1 MVNDQKKT
9 IHRSSQS
16 PENVEESWSSTPP
29 NGPRRVVQ
37 RSTASSVT
45 EKRSAAAPTA
55 ANDEGSDEED
65 EARLKRLGN
74 LPWPP
79 KSVPP
84 EADNDE
90 KPTGYF
96 LCPRGLEKS
105 VMATTTRGQRP
116 PQPSTPVVLAP
127 PHHGTQEA
135 RFGGRGTN
143 LLQFGLIC
151 RNRNGIDLLG
161 RNAKNADP
169 QHLGATTMPPK
180 RSTRQNSVANSHA
193 EAESQG
199 HSHAMGETHAQ
210 GGGQTHGGENPFGG
224 GQTHGGEQVLGGGEI
239 PIGGPQ
245 QMALMFEMIK
255 AMQQNQAELAESL
268 KQLREVNT
276 NKEDHQNKNDN
287 RNHEER
293 ESHNKNDTPFV
304 TMSDVADLLKQERER
319 APKEPRHFVRRP
331 PYPIELLKEPY
342 PEKYDTPVF
351 ALFDGRRGSAMEHIS
366 KFLDSMGPFAA
377 NGDLCLREF
386 SKSLVDRAY
395 TWYTVLPAGSIRTW
409 EDMVESFCS
418 KYFHVEEKI
427 TLVNLHSTKQQIGED
442 LVKYIHRFRD
452 VSLDC
457 HVKYQEGELVEVKPQ
472 VEKSRD
478 KKSLPQTLTVSTATA
493 PSGTKRKNTTDK
505 VYEEPPPLP
514 FTAEE
519 MMAIFDKWVQDQVI
533 KLPKISKQPTPE
545 EQKDPKYCRY
555 HRYVNHST
563 VDCRTLRWEVNRKI
577 QNGTLLLSE
586 AQQKVHQTP
595 FPNYNKDKGKAVV
608 SVVIHGSVS
617 DVEAEESA
625 AASSSLLGFGPEAR
639 NAATE
644 ALITIAAESGAT
656 CFTAEAHASRAFLE
670 TTNAITFTD
679 EDMEVQY
686 PDHRRPL
693 YLSAVIKNVQVR
705 RALVDTGSCLN
716 LIPLSTLQAVDLPH
730 QKIQGSPMEV
740 TGFGGMTEHTMG
752 HVQLV
757 LKVGPIVAL
766 TRFHVVNAETPYHVL
781 LGRPWLHKHKLV
793 SSTYHQCV
801 KGRLNG
807 KPIRIAANS
816 CPFDQTEAH
825 FVEAALYDDLASTGE
840 PSIVRPCGTPLPAWE
855 DIKDDPEIDLREL
868 LQRKK
873 KRKERE
879 VEQGSAPQC
888 TENSGKVVMD
898 QLQSTTMDSEE
909 ITVDHARS
917 MSTVTNSEEEDAVD
931 QTESTARRMK
941 ESTTA
946 ESNLTSKEELE
957 VIDLSD
963 NPDITKPVSI
973 SKSLSAKERKCLID
987 LLHEYKDV
995 FAWDYHEMPGID
1007 PGLVAHSLNVEPG
1020 TRPVVQ
1026 PMRTFHTEVEAQIT
1040 QEVKKLLAAGFIKP
1054 IQHPRW
1060 LSNIV
1065 PVKKKNGQIRC
1076 CVDFRNLNKACP
1088 KDEFPLPN
1096 MDLLIDSAAGHAMFS
1111 FMDGF
1116 SGYNQIRMST
1126 RDAEKT
1132 AFRTPIGNFYYTVMP
1147 FGLKNAGATY
1157 QRTMTAMFHDMM
1169 HKEIE
1174 DYVDDIVVKSKK
1186 REDHLGILRK
1196 VFDRCRLYKL
1206 KMNPLKC
1213 AFGVSAGKFLGF
1225 LVHNRGIDVDP
1236 AKASAVATMKAP
1248 TSHKELKSFLGRLSY
1263 IRSEAFEKIQQIMTK
1278 LPTVCAPVPG
1288 RPLRLYLASNS
1299 EAIGGLVAQEDEE
1312 GTERPIYYV
1321 SRALKDA
1328 ETRYSGAE
1336 RACLALIYASQR
1348 LRHYF
1353 LAHKI
1358 QLITKSHPIRSL
1370 LHRPVLSG
1378 RLAQWLLQLSQYEI
1392 TTETPTAIKSQA
1404 IADLLAQFPGEDS
1417 SSISHEVPGEIGE
1430 ALLADLADSTWTLKF
1445 DGSSTSSSSG
1455 AGIVLAREDGKTI
1468 AKSFKLDFPCSNNAS
1483 EYEAYI
1489 TGLVIAHEMGIKHL
1503 RVIGD
1508 SNLIICQTKGE
1519 FSLKE
1524 PSLALYRAL
1533 AQKLEEEF
1541 DTFEISHA
1549 MRCENRYA
1557 DALATLGSQVSFE
1570 GSKVDVTIDKRS
1582 MPITDLLREKF
1593 KEPNLDAEDWRTP
1606 IKAKLVA
1613 PEGVADLKVLKDYV
1627 LIAGDLYRR
1636 LPGGVL
1642 ARCVKPPRG
1651 SKEANRVKEAA
1662 SLQEQ
1667 CSFCQHQHESDQIY
1681 ATFVSSDWR
1690 TPFLEYLIENILP
1703 QTSQAAVRIKK
1714 LATRYFVEGGILFRK
1729 GFHGDPLRCLSLAE
1743 SQTVMKEAH
1752 SGECGEHQGK
1762 KRLYQLLLTLGYYWP
1777 TMKKDTADFVKSCHT
1792 CQLQANLI
1800 HTHPT
1805 SLQNMATPWPFHTWG
1820 LDLIGP
1826 INPAS
1831 GGYIWILVATEY
1843 FSKWVEAIPLRK
1855 ATGAA
1860 VANFIR
1866 EHIITRFGIP
1876 HKIISDN
1883 GTPFVNKNVRE
1894 VLEHYRIKH
1903 RRSTPYYPQGNGQA
1917 EATNRMLLRI
1927 LSKMVFDYGKGW
1939 NSHLADT
1946 LWAYRGSTKTATGFT
1961 PFSLVYGTDAISPT
1975 ELLVP
1980 SPRILHG
1987 MDLEADADIC
1997 AEARVADLEG
2007 LEEARE
2013 LAQARSLRY
2022 HQKLADA
2029 YEKTLQTR
2037 IFAKGQ
2043 MVLKTVD
2050 HVRRGLPSPSK
2061 FAPNW
2066 EGPYL
2071 IREAYDSGYY
2081 RLSTADGTTLADPIN
2096 GKWLKRYYS

>member
-1 MVNDQKKT
+1 
-9 IHRSSQS
+9 
-16 PENVEESWSSTPP
+16 
-29 NGPRRVVQ
+29 
-37 RSTASSVT
+37 
-45 EKRSAAAPTA
+45 
-55 ANDEGSDEED
+55 
-65 EARLKRLGN
+65 
-74 LPWPP
+74 
-79 KSVPP
+79 
-84 EADNDE
+84 
-90 KPTGYF
+90 
-96 LCPRGLEKS
+96 
-105 VMATTTRGQRP
+105 
-116 PQPSTPVVLAP
+116 
-127 PHHGTQEA
+127 
-135 RFGGRGTN
+135 
-143 LLQFGLIC
+143 
-151 RNRNGIDLLG
+151 
-161 RNAKNADP
+161 
-169 QHLGATTMPPK
+169 
-180 RSTRQNSVANSHA
+180 
-193 EAESQG
+193 
-199 HSHAMGETHAQ
+199 
-210 GGGQTHGGENPFGG
+210 
-224 GQTHGGEQVLGGGEI
+224 
-239 PIGGPQ
+239 
-245 QMALMFEMIK
+245 
-255 AMQQNQAELAESL
+255 
-268 KQLREVNT
+268 
-276 NKEDHQNKNDN
+276 
-287 RNHEER
+287 
-293 ESHNKNDTPFV
+293 
-304 TMSDVADLLKQERER
+304 
-319 APKEPRHFVRRP
+319 
-331 PYPIELLKEPY
+331 
-342 PEKYDTPVF
+342 
-351 ALFDGRRGSAMEHIS
+351 
-366 KFLDSMGPFAA
+366 
-377 NGDLCLREF
+377 
-386 SKSLVDRAY
+386 
-395 TWYTVLPAGSIRTW
+395 
-409 EDMVESFCS
+409 
-418 KYFHVEEKI
+418 
-427 TLVNLHSTKQQIGED
+427 
-442 LVKYIHRFRD
+442 
-452 VSLDC
+452 
-457 HVKYQEGELVEVKPQ
+457 
-472 VEKSRD
+472 
-478 KKSLPQTLTVSTATA
+478 
-493 PSGTKRKNTTDK
+493 
-505 VYEEPPPLP
+505 
-514 FTAEE
+514 
-519 MMAIFDKWVQDQVI
+519 
-533 KLPKISKQPTPE
+533 
-545 EQKDPKYCRY
+545 
-555 HRYVNHST
+555 
-563 VDCRTLRWEVNRKI
+563 
-577 QNGTLLLSE
+577 
-586 AQQKVHQTP
+586 
-595 FPNYNKDKGKAVV
+595 
-608 SVVIHGSVS
+608 
-617 DVEAEESA
+617 
-625 AASSSLLGFGPEAR
+625 
-639 NAATE
+639 
-644 ALITIAAESGAT
+644 
-656 CFTAEAHASRAFLE
+656 
-670 TTNAITFTD
+670 
-679 EDMEVQY
+679 
-686 PDHRRPL
+686 
-693 YLSAVIKNVQVR
+693 
-705 RALVDTGSCLN
+705 
-716 LIPLSTLQAVDLPH
+716 
-730 QKIQGSPMEV
+730 
-740 TGFGGMTEHTMG
+740 
-752 HVQLV
+752 
-757 LKVGPIVAL
+757 
-766 TRFHVVNAETPYHVL
+766 
-781 LGRPWLHKHKLV
+781 
-793 SSTYHQCV
+793 
-801 KGRLNG
+801 
-807 KPIRIAANS
+807 
-816 CPFDQTEAH
+816 
-825 FVEAALYDDLASTGE
+825 
-840 PSIVRPCGTPLPAWE
+840 
-855 DIKDDPEIDLREL
+855 
-868 LQRKK
+868 
-873 KRKERE
+873 
-879 VEQGSAPQC
+879 
-888 TENSGKVVMD
+888 
-898 QLQSTTMDSEE
+898 
-909 ITVDHARS
+909 
-917 MSTVTNSEEEDAVD
+917 
-931 QTESTARRMK
+931 MK

-1020 TRPVVQ
+1020 PDLWDPWPSSSFFECGARYQTCGAAHENLPYGSRGTNHTR
-1026 PMRTFHTEVEAQIT
+1026 
-1040 QEVKKLLAAGFIKP
+1040 
-1054 IQHPRW
+1054 
-1060 LSNIV
+1060 N
-1065 PVKKKNGQIRC
+1065 
-1076 CVDFRNLNKACP
+1076 
-1088 KDEFPLPN
+1088 
-1096 MDLLIDSAAGHAMFS
+1096 SAAGHAMFS

-1147 FGLKNAGATY
+1147 FGLKNALRGG
-1157 QRTMTAMFHDMM
+1157 R
-1169 HKEIE
+1169 KEGKG
-1174 DYVDDIVVKSKK
+1174 V
-1186 REDHLGILRK
+1186 RGDHLGILRK

-1236 AKASAVATMKAP
+1236 AKASAIATMKAP

-1263 IRSEAFEKIQQIMTK
+1263 IRRFIPGLAAVTAVFAPLMKKGVPFIWSTACQQAFEKIQQIMTK
-1278 LPTVCAPVPG
+1278 LPT
-1288 RPLRLYLASNS
+1288 S
-1299 EAIGGLVAQEDEE
+1299 
-1312 GTERPIYYV
+1312 
-1321 SRALKDA
+1321 
-1328 ETRYSGAE
+1328 
-1336 RACLALIYASQR
+1336 
-1348 LRHYF
+1348 
-1353 LAHKI
+1353 
-1358 QLITKSHPIRSL
+1358 
-1370 LHRPVLSG
+1370 
-1378 RLAQWLLQLSQYEI
+1378 
-1392 TTETPTAIKSQA
+1392 IKSQA

-1489 TGLVIAHEMGIKHL
+1489 TG
-1503 RVIGD
+1503 IGHCPRNGD
-1508 SNLIICQTKGE
+1508 KAS
-1519 FSLKE
+1519 
-1524 PSLALYRAL
+1524 A

-1642 ARCVKPPRG
+1642 ARCVNLQ
-1651 SKEANRVKEAA
+1651 EAAKKLTEVHEKCCELRDGISLYRRLQRLGYFWPSMSKEAA

-1820 LDLIGP
+1820 LDLIGTDQP
-1826 INPAS
+1826 SFWWIHLDL
-1831 GGYIWILVATEY
+1831 GGHRVLLKKFWSIIESSTADPRLIT
-1843 FSKWVEAIPLRK
+1843 LK
-1855 ATGAA
+1855 AM
-1860 VANFIR
+1860 
-1866 EHIITRFGIP
+1866 
-1876 HKIISDN
+1876 D
-1883 GTPFVNKNVRE
+1883 
-1894 VLEHYRIKH
+1894 
-1903 RRSTPYYPQGNGQA
+1903 RRRQL
-1917 EATNRMLLRI
+1917 NRMLLRI

-1939 NSHLADT
+1939 SSHLADT

-2081 RLSTADGTTLADPIN
+2081 KLSTADGTTLADPIN

>member
-1 MVNDQKKT
+1 MVCGSTNQEQEKMKEAGPPHRPVVHGELPSGPQQTQSQNDL
-9 IHRSSQS
+9 
-16 PENVEESWSSTPP
+16 
-29 NGPRRVVQ
+29 RRRQ
-37 RSTASSVT
+37 LQQMT
-45 EKRSAAAPTA
+45 EKMRQWP
-55 ANDEGSDEED
+55 
-65 EARLKRLGN
+65 KRPRD

-79 KSVPP
+79 KSVPA
-84 EADNDE
+84 EIRNDE
-90 KPTGYF
+90 RQAGHF
-96 LCPRGLEKS
+96 LCPLVTVDFVTKLPPLKSSDHHSPALRWSLLLPIMELRKHGLE
-105 VMATTTRGQRP
+105 VRGI
-116 PQPSTPVVLAP
+116 
-127 PHHGTQEA
+127 
-135 RFGGRGTN
+135 N
-143 LLQFGLIC
+143 LLKFYLIC
-151 RNRNGIDLLG
+151 RNR
-161 RNAKNADP
+161 KADP
-169 QHLGATTMPPK
+169 QYLGATTMPPK
-180 RSTRQNSVANSHA
+180 KSTRQNSVANSHV
-193 EAESQG
+193 EVESQG
-199 HSHAMGETHAQ
+199 HNHAMGETHAQ
-210 GGGQTHGGENPFGG
+210 GGGQTLGGENPLGG
-224 GQTHGGEQVLGGGEI
+224 GQALGGGQVLGGGEI
-239 PIGGPQ
+239 LVGRPQ
-245 QMALMFEMIK
+245 QMALMRTTKTRMTTAI
-255 AMQQNQAELAESL
+255 
-268 KQLREVNT
+268 
-276 NKEDHQNKNDN
+276 
-287 RNHEER
+287 HEER

-304 TMSDVADLLKQERER
+304 TMFDVANLLKQERER
-319 APKEPRHFVRRP
+319 PPKEPRHFVRRP

-351 ALFDGRRGSAMEHIS
+351 ALFDGRKGSAMEHIS
-366 KFLDSMGPFAA
+366 KFLNSMGSFAA
-377 NGDLCLREF
+377 HGDLCLREF

-409 EDMVESFCS
+409 EDMVESFCN

-427 TLVNLHSTKQQIGED
+427 TLVNLHSTKQQTGED

-457 HVKYQEGELVEVKPQ
+457 HVKYQEGELVEVCIDNMLPEFHAHLENLDISLFAPLIQKARKTVFSVKPQ
-472 VEKSRD
+472 VERSRD
-478 KKSLPQTLTVSTATA
+478 KKSLPQTLTVSTATT
-493 PSGTKRKNTTDK
+493 PSGTKRKNSTEK
-505 VYEEPPPLP
+505 VYEEPPLFP

-519 MMAIFDKWVQDQVI
+519 MIAIFDKWVQDQVI
-533 KLPKISKQPTPE
+533 KLPKISKQPTAE

-555 HRYVNHST
+555 HRYVNHLT

-577 QNGTLLLSE
+577 QN
-586 AQQKVHQTP
+586 
-595 FPNYNKDKGKAVV
+595 
-608 SVVIHGSVS
+608 VVIHGNVS
-617 DVEAEESA
+617 DMEVEESA
-625 AASSSLLGFGPEAR
+625 AASSSLVPAAVRTLQKSPKFKSLFNQLGFGPEAR

-656 CFTAEAHASRAFLE
+656 CFMAEAYASRAFLE
-670 TTNAITFTD
+670 TTNAIIFTD

-693 YLSAVIKNVQVR
+693 YLSAVVKDVQ
-705 RALVDTGSCLN
+705 
-716 LIPLSTLQAVDLPH
+716 

-740 TGFGGMTEHTMG
+740 TGFGGVTEYTMG

-757 LKVGPIVAL
+757 LRVGSIVAL
-766 TRFHVVNAETPYHVL
+766 TRFHVVNAEAPYHVL

-816 CPFDQTEAH
+816 CPFDHIKAH
-825 FVEAALYDDLASTGE
+825 FVEAALYDDLASMGE

-855 DIKDDPEIDLREL
+855 DIKDDLEIDLREL
-868 LQRKK
+868 LERKK

-879 VEQGSAPQC
+879 VEHGSPPQC
-888 TENSGKVVMD
+888 QEGPTPEEGGLQPSCHLIQQTENSGKVVVD
-898 QLQSTTMDSEE
+898 QLQSTAMSSEE
-909 ITVDHARS
+909 VTVDHAQS
-917 MSTVTNSEEEDAVD
+917 MVMNPQEVAVD
-931 QTESTARRMK
+931 QTESTAMSSKEVTVDHAQSTVMNPQEVAVDQTESMAMSSEEAMVDQTESTVMK
-941 ESTTA
+941 EKKSTTA
-946 ESNLTSKEELE
+946 EPNMTSKEVLE
-957 VIDLSD
+957 VINLSD
-963 NPDITKPVSI
+963 DPNISKPISI
-973 SKSLSAKERKCLID
+973 SKSLSAKEIKCLID

-995 FAWDYHEMPGID
+995 FAWDYDEMLGID

-1026 PMRTFHTEVEAQIT
+1026 PMRTFHSEVEAQIT
-1040 QEVKKLLAAGFIKP
+1040 QEVKKLLTAGFIKP

-1116 SGYNQIRMST
+1116 SDYNQIRMST
-1126 RDAEKT
+1126 EDSEKT
-1132 AFRTPIGNFYYTVMP
+1132 AFRTPIDNFYYTVMP

-1157 QRTMTAMFHDMM
+1157 QRTMT
-1169 HKEIE
+1169 
-1174 DYVDDIVVKSKK
+1174 
-1186 REDHLGILRK
+1186 

-1213 AFGVSAGKFLGF
+1213 AFGVSVRKFLGF

-1236 AKASAVATMKAP
+1236 AKASAIATMKAP

-1263 IRSEAFEKIQQIMTK
+1263 IRRFIPGLAAVTAVFMPLMKKGVPFVWSTACQQAFEKIQVIMTK

-1288 RPLRLYLASNS
+1288 RPLRLYLASNN
-1299 EAIGGLVAQEDEE
+1299 EAIGGLVAQEDEN
-1312 GTERPIYYV
+1312 GTEKPIYYV
-1321 SRALKDA
+1321 SRALRDA

-1336 RACLALIYASQR
+1336 RACLALIYASQ
-1348 LRHYF
+1348 
-1353 LAHKI
+1353 
-1358 QLITKSHPIRSL
+1358 P
-1370 LHRPVLSG
+1370 
-1378 RLAQWLLQLSQYEI
+1378 
-1392 TTETPTAIKSQA
+1392 IKSQA
-1404 IADLLAQFPGEDS
+1404 IEDLLAQFLGEDS
-1417 SSISHEVPGEIGE
+1417 SSISHEVPGGMGE
-1430 ALLADLADSTWTLKF
+1430 ALLADLVDSTWTLKF
-1445 DGSSTSSSSG
+1445 DGSSTSNSSG
-1455 AGIVLAREDGKTI
+1455 AGIVLIREDGETI
-1468 AKSFKLDFPCSNNAS
+1468 AKSFKLDFSCSNNAS

-1489 TGLVIAHEMGIKHL
+1489 TRLAIAHEMGIKHL
-1503 RVIGD
+1503 WVIGD

-1533 AQKLEEEF
+1533 AQKLEEKF

-1549 MRCENRYA
+1549 MRGVC
-1557 DALATLGSQVSFE
+1557 LSL
-1570 GSKVDVTIDKRS
+1570 
-1582 MPITDLLREKF
+1582 DLLREKF
-1593 KEPNLDAEDWRTP
+1593 KEQNLDAEDWRTP
-1606 IKAKLVA
+1606 IKAKLIS

-1642 ARCVKPPRG
+1642 AKCVNLQK
-1651 SKEANRVKEAA
+1651 AA
-1662 SLQEQ
+1662 KK
-1667 CSFCQHQHESDQIY
+1667 
-1681 ATFVSSDWR
+1681 
-1690 TPFLEYLIENILP
+1690 LIE
-1703 QTSQAAVRIKK
+1703 VHEKCC
-1714 LATRYFVEGGILFRK
+1714 EFRDG

-1752 SGECGEHQGK
+1752 FGECGEHQGK
-1762 KRLYQLLLTLGYYWP
+1762 KRLYQTWQHHDLFTLE
-1777 TMKKDTADFVKSCHT
+1777 
-1792 CQLQANLI
+1792 
-1800 HTHPT
+1800 
-1805 SLQNMATPWPFHTWG
+1805 G

-1826 INPAS
+1826 INPSS

-1860 VANFIR
+1860 VTNFIR
-1866 EHIITRFGIP
+1866 KHIITRFGIP

-1927 LSKMVFDYGKGW
+1927 LSKMVFDYEKGW
-1939 NSHLADT
+1939 SSHLADT

-1961 PFSLVYGTDAISPT
+1961 PFSLVYDTDAISPT

-1980 SPRILHG
+1980 SLRILHG

-2013 LAQARSLRY
+2013 LAQIRSLRY

-2029 YEKTLQTR
+2029 YEKTLKTR

-2043 MVLKTVD
+2043 MVLRTVD
-2050 HVRRGLPSPSK
+2050 HVRKGLPSPSK

-2081 RLSTADGTTLADPIN
+2081 KLSTADGATLMDPIN
-2096 GKWLKRYYS
+2096 GKWLKYYYS

>member
-1 MVNDQKKT
+1 MPWER
-9 IHRSSQS
+9 H
-16 PENVEESWSSTPP
+16 TPKVVGRRTP
-29 NGPRRVVQ
+29 RVVD
-37 RSTASSVT
+37 R
-45 EKRSAAAPTA
+45 R
-55 ANDEGSDEED
+55 
-65 EARLKRLGN
+65 
-74 LPWPP
+74 
-79 KSVPP
+79 
-84 EADNDE
+84 
-90 KPTGYF
+90 
-96 LCPRGLEKS
+96 
-105 VMATTTRGQRP
+105 
-116 PQPSTPVVLAP
+116 
-127 PHHGTQEA
+127 
-135 RFGGRGTN
+135 
-143 LLQFGLIC
+143 
-151 RNRNGIDLLG
+151 
-161 RNAKNADP
+161 
-169 QHLGATTMPPK
+169 
-180 RSTRQNSVANSHA
+180 
-193 EAESQG
+193 
-199 HSHAMGETHAQ
+199 
-210 GGGQTHGGENPFGG
+210 HGGENPFGG
-224 GQTHGGEQVLGGGEI
+224 GQAHDGGQVLGGEI
-239 PIGGPQ
+239 PVAEGSQRQQGGPPETR
-245 QMALMFEMIK
+245 MTTVIMK
-255 AMQQNQAELAESL
+255 RGSL
-268 KQLREVNT
+268 TTR
-276 NKEDHQNKNDN
+276 
-287 RNHEER
+287 
-293 ESHNKNDTPFV
+293 NDTPFV
-304 TMSDVADLLKQERER
+304 TMSDVADLLRQERER
-319 APKEPRHFVRRP
+319 PPKEPRHFVRRP

-351 ALFDGRRGSAMEHIS
+351 ALFDGRKGSAMEHIS

-377 NGDLCLREF
+377 HGDLCLREF

-457 HVKYQEGELVEVKPQ
+457 HVKYQEGELVEVCIDNMLPEFRAHLENLDITRFAPLLQKARKTAISVKPQ

-478 KKSLPQTLTVSTATA
+478 KKSLPQTLTVSTTTA
-493 PSGTKRKNTTDK
+493 PSGTKRKSPSDK
-505 VYEEPPPLP
+505 AYEEPPPLP

-533 KLPKISKQPTPE
+533 KLPKISKQPTAE
-545 EQKDPKYCRY
+545 EQKNPKYCRY
-555 HRYVNHST
+555 HRYVNHPT

-577 QNGTLLLSE
+577 QDGTLQLSE

-608 SVVIHGSVS
+608 SVVIHGNVS
-617 DVEAEESA
+617 DMEAEESA
-625 AASSSLLGFGPEAR
+625 AASSSLVPAAVRTLQKSPKFKSLFNQLGFGPEAR

-693 YLSAVIKNVQVR
+693 YLSAVVKDVQVR

-716 LIPLSTLQAVDLPH
+716 LIPLSTLQAAKCATAEDPRLSH
-730 QKIQGSPMEV
+730 
-740 TGFGGMTEHTMG
+740 GGDRIWRC
-752 HVQLV
+752 
-757 LKVGPIVAL
+757 VGPDCPQQEGPTPEEGGLQPSCHL
-766 TRFHVVNAETPYHVL
+766 T
-781 LGRPWLHKHKLV
+781 
-793 SSTYHQCV
+793 Q
-801 KGRLNG
+801 
-807 KPIRIAANS
+807 
-816 CPFDQTEAH
+816 Q
-825 FVEAALYDDLASTGE
+825 
-840 PSIVRPCGTPLPAWE
+840 
-855 DIKDDPEIDLREL
+855 
-868 LQRKK
+868 
-873 KRKERE
+873 
-879 VEQGSAPQC
+879 
-888 TENSGKVVMD
+888 TENSGKVMVD
-898 QLQSTTMDSEE
+898 QIQSTAMNSEKV
-909 ITVDHARS
+909 TVDHAQSTARGGPDRVHGNQFERPAVDQIES
-917 MSTVTNSEEEDAVD
+917 MAVDSERPVVDQEESTAMDPGGSTVDHASSTVRNSGAEAVAD
-931 QTESTARRMK
+931 QTESTTMSK
-941 ESTTA
+941 EKSTTA
-946 ESNLTSKEELE
+946 EPNITSKEELE
-957 VIDLSD
+957 VINLSD
-963 NPDITKPVSI
+963 DPDITKPISI

-1186 REDHLGILRK
+1186 REDHLRVLRK

-1236 AKASAVATMKAP
+1236 AKASAIATMKAP

-1263 IRSEAFEKIQQIMTK
+1263 IRRFIPGLAAATAIFMPLMKKGVPFVWSTACQQAFEKIQLIMTK

-1299 EAIGGLVAQEDEE
+1299 EAIGGLVAQKDEE

-1336 RACLALIYASQR
+1336 RACLALIYASQ
-1348 LRHYF
+1348 
-1353 LAHKI
+1353 
-1358 QLITKSHPIRSL
+1358 P
-1370 LHRPVLSG
+1370 
-1378 RLAQWLLQLSQYEI
+1378 
-1392 TTETPTAIKSQA
+1392 IKSQA

-1455 AGIVLAREDGKTI
+1455 AGIVLTREDGETI
-1468 AKSFKLDFPCSNNAS
+1468 AKSFKLDFSCSNNAS

-1508 SNLIICQTKGE
+1508 SNLIICQTK
-1519 FSLKE
+1519 
-1524 PSLALYRAL
+1524 
-1533 AQKLEEEF
+1533 
-1541 DTFEISHA
+1541 
-1549 MRCENRYA
+1549 
-1557 DALATLGSQVSFE
+1557 VSFE
-1570 GSKVDVTIDKRS
+1570 GSKVDITIDKRS
-1582 MPITDLLREKF
+1582 MPITDLLKEKF
-1593 KEPNLDAEDWRTP
+1593 KEQNLDAEDWRTP
-1606 IKAKLVA
+1606 IRAKLMS

-1642 ARCVKPPRG
+1642 ARCV
-1651 SKEANRVKEAA
+1651 SLQEAAKKLTEVHERCCELRDGVSLYRRLQRLGYFWPSMGKEAA
-1662 SLQEQ
+1662 GLQEQ
-1667 CSFCQHQHESDQIY
+1667 CSSCQHQHESDQVY

-1690 TPFLEYLIENILP
+1690 TPFLEYLIENVLP
-1703 QTSQAAVRIKK
+1703 QTSQAATRLKK

-1743 SQTVMKEAH
+1743 SQIVMKEAH

-1826 INPAS
+1826 INPSS
-1831 GGYIWILVATEY
+1831 GGCIWILVATEY
-1843 FSKWVEAIPLRK
+1843 FTKWVEAIPLRK

-1883 GTPFVNKNVRE
+1883 GTPFVNKNA
-1894 VLEHYRIKH
+1894 
-1903 RRSTPYYPQGNGQA
+1903 G
-1917 EATNRMLLRI
+1917 I
-1927 LSKMVFDYGKGW
+1927 LIW
-1939 NSHLADT
+1939 QTH

-2081 RLSTADGTTLADPIN
+2081 KLSTADGTTLADPIN

>member
-1 MVNDQKKT
+1 
-9 IHRSSQS
+9 
-16 PENVEESWSSTPP
+16 
-29 NGPRRVVQ
+29 
-37 RSTASSVT
+37 
-45 EKRSAAAPTA
+45 
-55 ANDEGSDEED
+55 
-65 EARLKRLGN
+65 
-74 LPWPP
+74 
-79 KSVPP
+79 
-84 EADNDE
+84 
-90 KPTGYF
+90 
-96 LCPRGLEKS
+96 
-105 VMATTTRGQRP
+105 
-116 PQPSTPVVLAP
+116 
-127 PHHGTQEA
+127 
-135 RFGGRGTN
+135 
-143 LLQFGLIC
+143 
-151 RNRNGIDLLG
+151 
-161 RNAKNADP
+161 
-169 QHLGATTMPPK
+169 MPPK

-199 HSHAMGETHAQ
+199 HSHAMGETHAH

-239 PIGGPQ
+239 PVGGPQ

-268 KQLREVNT
+268 RQLRE
-276 NKEDHQNKNDN
+276 
-287 RNHEER
+287 
-293 ESHNKNDTPFV
+293 
-304 TMSDVADLLKQERER
+304 
-319 APKEPRHFVRRP
+319 
-331 PYPIELLKEPY
+331 
-342 PEKYDTPVF
+342 
-351 ALFDGRRGSAMEHIS
+351 
-366 KFLDSMGPFAA
+366 
-377 NGDLCLREF
+377 
-386 SKSLVDRAY
+386 VDRAY

-427 TLVNLHSTKQQIGED
+427 TLVNLHSTKQQVGED

-457 HVKYQEGELVEVKPQ
+457 HVKYQEGELVEVCIDNMLPEFRAHLENLDITRFAPLLQKARKTAISVKPQ

-608 SVVIHGSVS
+608 SVVIHGNVS

-625 AASSSLLGFGPEAR
+625 AASSSLVPAAVRTLQRSPKFKSLFNQLGFGPEAR

-816 CPFDQTEAH
+816 YPFDQTEAH
-825 FVEAALYDDLASTGE
+825 FVEAALYDDLVSTEE

-855 DIKDDPEIDLREL
+855 DIKDDLETDLREL

-888 TENSGKVVMD
+888 QEGSVPEEGGLQPSCHLIQQTENSKKVVVD
-898 QLQSTTMDSEE
+898 QLQPITMNPEE
-909 ITVDHARS
+909 VTVDHVRS
-917 MSTVTNSEEEDAVD
+917 MVMSHQVVAVDQTRSMAANTRKAAKDQAESTTTNPEGSTVDHPQSTVTNSEEEDAVD
-931 QTESTARRMK
+931 QTESTARKMK

-946 ESNLTSKEELE
+946 EPNLTSKEELE
-957 VIDLSD
+957 VINLSD
-963 NPDITKPVSI
+963 DPDITKPISI

-1116 SGYNQIRMST
+1116 RGYNQIRMST

-1132 AFRTPIGNFYYTVMP
+1132 TFRTPIGNFYYTVMP

-1157 QRTMTAMFHDMM
+1157 QRTMTAMFQEKDYDTMM

-1236 AKASAVATMKAP
+1236 AKASAIATMKAP

-1263 IRSEAFEKIQQIMTK
+1263 IRRFIPGLAAVTAVFTPLMKKGVPFIWSTACQQAFEKIQQIMTK

-1404 IADLLAQFPGEDS
+1404 IADLLAQFPKEKIAHRS
-1417 SSISHEVPGEIGE
+1417 RMKYPG
-1430 ALLADLADSTWTLKF
+1430 K
-1445 DGSSTSSSSG
+1445 
-1455 AGIVLAREDGKTI
+1455 EDGETI
-1468 AKSFKLDFPCSNNAS
+1468 AKSFKLDFSCSNNAS

-1533 AQKLEEEF
+1533 AQKLEEKF
-1541 DTFEISHA
+1541 YTFEISHA

-1570 GSKVDVTIDKRS
+1570 GSKVDITIDKRS

-1613 PEGVADLKVLKDYV
+1613 PEGVADLKVLKD
-1627 LIAGDLYRR
+1627 LCADCWGS
-1636 LPGGVL
+1636 LPQTAWRSLGKIKPLPQTPAPGLLL
-1642 ARCVKPPRG
+1642 AQHEQRG
-1651 SKEANRVKEAA
+1651 SKSTGTVLHFASTNMSPTRSMQHLSLVIGAHLFLNTLLRIFYRRPAKQRLESRNWPRGTSWKEAY
-1662 SLQEQ
+1662 
-1667 CSFCQHQHESDQIY
+1667 C
-1681 ATFVSSDWR
+1681 FV
-1690 TPFLEYLIENILP
+1690 
-1703 QTSQAAVRIKK
+1703 
-1714 LATRYFVEGGILFRK
+1714 K

-1866 EHIITRFGIP
+1866 EHIITRFGIL
-1876 HKIISDN
+1876 HKVISDN

-1939 NSHLADT
+1939 SSHLADT

-2081 RLSTADGTTLADPIN
+2081 KLSTADGTTL
-2096 GKWLKRYYS
+2096 GRSH